1 MQIGKLD
8 RRIVYQN
15 YGTTTN
21 DFGELIENYGEANEV
36 WAKVEFDGGSQKD
49 EFDRITAISKVHFYI
64 RNIGLNN
71 FTEKTRITYDSKFY
85 FVESINE
92 IEGRERFLKITTEER
107 Q

>member
-15 YGTTTN
+15 YGTTKN

-71 FTEKTRITYDSKFY
+71 FYRKKQGLLTILNFTLLNRLMK
-85 FVESINE
+85 
-92 IEGRERFLKITTEER
+92 LKGVKDF
-107 Q
+107 